1 MYPLITIAT
10 FLICP
15 RFSWHRSEEVNHLQ
29 KHNII
34 SKLWQSSDI
43 IFVSFLECQV
53 SIGRLGRGRHLDSVE
68 AFVMPIPSNG
78 GCSQTSVATRKKRKE
93 ERSQATIRQ
102 HYYPESGWGWV
113 VVTVAFL
120 VQVITHGFQMSYGVT
135 LLAILKRWGPSR
147 YMEAGR
153 EKDALILLGTIT
165 SLWNTWLYTWYK
177 LGGVLSE
184 DQGINYI
191 SVFQFAVFSIIR
203 YIQNW
208 VS

>member
-1 MYPLITIAT
+1 
-10 FLICP
+10 
-15 RFSWHRSEEVNHLQ
+15 
-29 KHNII
+29 
-34 SKLWQSSDI
+34 
-43 IFVSFLECQV
+43 
-53 SIGRLGRGRHLDSVE
+53 
-68 AFVMPIPSNG
+68 MPIPSNG

-153 EKDALILLGTIT
+153 GNDSLILLGTST
-165 SLWNTWLYTWYK
+165 SLWNTWLYTWQEEVYSPNPK
-177 LGGVLSE
+177 IDLSHPKNLIFSFKPQICLGPYLKGKCMNLKTKP
-184 DQGINYI
+184 
-191 SVFQFAVFSIIR
+191 SIESHTIG
-203 YIQNW
+203 N
-208 VS
+208 